1 MRSKEGALKRA
12 LALLGPLEGRIM
24 QQVWSGQLPEPFLVR
39 DMLSR
44 MPDLAY
50 TTVMTTVNRLA
61 DKGALVA
68 QEGKVQRAIPYLSAG
83 DPATYLAHSSKRQVQ
98 NLVSRYGEAAL
109 AAFAAELDG
118 LSPEQQAR
126 LRALVPRRRL

>member
-1 MRSKEGALKRA
+1 MRSEEGALKRA

-39 DMLSR
+39 DVLSR

-83 DPATYLAHSSKRQVQ
+83 DPATYLAQSSKRQVQ

-126 LRALVPRRRL
+126 LRALAEE